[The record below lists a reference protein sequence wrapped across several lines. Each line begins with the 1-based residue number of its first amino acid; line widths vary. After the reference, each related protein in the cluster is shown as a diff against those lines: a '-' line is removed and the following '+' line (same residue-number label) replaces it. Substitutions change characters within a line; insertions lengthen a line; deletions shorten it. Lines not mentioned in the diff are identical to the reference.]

1 MRPVAVAAF
10 VAMCGVPALAYTPG
24 TGSLFTESFNATL
37 DADWEQQNGFL
48 GNPAPWTQ
56 VVDGADKSFYADGI
70 GPGGNNQTRHWAR
83 HYVQPTPATAFS
95 MAFEHRAELGAGYL
109 FDLEVEQRAPVTRR
123 YRMRIDGNG
132 AVSLWRTTAGVFAQV
147 AATGSGTIPVNQKRW
162 IRFAI
167 EPDGSGH
174 PRVRVRVWGTSAAS
188 EPATW
193 NLDLLDANDTLARV
207 HRFELVADG
216 PRGIETWVDDLDVWG
231 DGSEGCASSVKTIW
245 LMELSHLDI
254 GFTDPPDVVAAFQ
267 KSHLDQVLDNLDAD
281 PDYRWTI
288 EEGWDLDRWWEVSTE
303 PERQR
308 MVTAL
313 QGGRLVLT
321 AGYASLH
328 TTTAGHEELT
338 RNLYW
343 SSRFAREHGVPLRTW
358 ITDDVPG
365 STFALP
371 ELLERSGVEFFVGGM
386 NTPFGGKVTHPG
398 HGDRPFW
405 WAGPDGSK
413 VLAWTTFDAYAEA
426 FDYGFSFFDNLSVMY
441 KKMGKKLPE
450 QEEAGYPWPDL
461 LLMRAFDNHYQGL
474 FARDLVDQWNAT
486 YANPKFRLATA
497 EEFFD
502 HMLATHGP
510 GAFPTFP
517 GDYGAAWSGSHA
529 NAPHTERMVRESHRD
544 ARAAEALIAAG
555 STIDGGAV
563 PRDSIDH
570 AYRMMLQVDEHSGA
584 GGWPGY
590 FTPAEM
596 DANNVQHLGYAQD
609 AKATA
614 DALVEQGLDR
624 ALAELSIA
632 GDAVVAVNPLGRTR
646 DGYVRQV
653 LPPDVYAA
661 TFRVVERG
669 TGIEIPFQRDAAAQ
683 AILFAAA
690 GLPAFGY
697 RVYDLVPGTPA
708 ASPAGML
715 SVTATTLENDFY
727 RVVVDGTDGSL
738 TSLYDKA
745 RAKELVD
752 AASAYDF
759 NELAAATKQQM
770 DAGQAPVAV
779 LPASAST
786 SILES
791 GPLVAS
797 IQVTRSGTPHV
808 KTIYRLRRGEDRFEF
823 ANTLDQAQMPY
834 VNNTTGTRAYT
845 VALPFDVKNFQIRS
859 ESTTRFL
866 NPLADGFPRTSVFDW
881 HNVEHTLAVF
891 DGQKGVLYAVD
902 AADAH
907 SFERFS
913 TLPPP
918 SWTTGTA
925 LVLTRMKDKSD
936 EYEFEGG
943 SIGAFTME
951 PGTGPLLEFTHHVR
965 ATAPSFD
972 PPAASRFGFEALNAP
987 LSRFVRHRP
996 GNLPDAA
1003 ASFANVDAPGVL
1015 AYTLKNAETG
1025 PGLVLRMTELNGVA
1039 TTARVASDAFTFSDP
1054 QRIEQDEDGGTPLA
1068 TDGAGFLVPL
1078 QPYETATV
1086 RVRAA
1091 PAWAPITLLVGKS
1104 AGDVVLTWTGGRA
1117 PFTVQRAEN
1126 AAFTASPTTLADEQ
1140 PAASTVDPVVA
1151 DGKSYFYLVR

>member
-1 MRPVAVAAF
+1 MRPLVVAA
-10 VAMCGVPALAYTPG
+10 VLAMCGTPAPAYTPG

-123 YRMRIDGNG
+123 YRMRIDGSG

-147 AATGSGTIPVNQKRW
+147 AATGAGTIPVNQKRW

-174 PRVRVRVWGTSAAS
+174 PRVRVRVWGTNATS

-193 NLDLLDANDTLARV
+193 NLDVLDVDDTLARV

-231 DGSEGCASSVKTIW
+231 DGSEGCASSIRTIW

-267 KSHLDQVLDNLDAD
+267 KTHLDQVLDNLDAD

-288 EEGWDLDRWWEVSTE
+288 EAGWDLDRWWEVSTE

-308 MVTAL
+308 MVSAL

-338 RNLYW
+338 RNVYW
-343 SSRFAREHGVPLRTW
+343 ASRFARENGVPLRTW

-365 STFALP
+365 TSFAVP
-371 ELLERSGVEFFVGGM
+371 EILKRSGIEYFVGGM
-386 NTPFGGKVTHPG
+386 NTPFGGKVTQPD
-398 HGDRPFW
+398 HGDRPFYW
-405 WAGPDGSK
+405 SGPDGSK
-413 VLAWTTFDAYAEA
+413 VLAWTTFDSYAEA
-426 FDYGFSFFDNLSVMY
+426 FDYGFSFFDNLAVMY

-450 QEEAGYPWPDL
+450 QEEAGYPWADL
-461 LLMRAFDNHYQGL
+461 LLMRAFDNHYQG
-474 FARDLVDQWNAT
+474 FHARNLVDQWNAT
-486 YANPKFRLATA
+486 YDNPKFRLATA

-502 HMLATHGP
+502 HMLATHGEA
-510 GAFPTFP
+510 AFPTFS

-544 ARAAEALIAAG
+544 MRAAEALIAAG
-555 STIDGGAV
+555 ATIDGGAV
-563 PRDSIDH
+563 PRGSIDY

-590 FTPAEM
+590 FTPQEM
-596 DANNVQHLGYAQD
+596 DANNVQHLGYAQE

-624 ALAELSIA
+624 ALADLSIA
-632 GDAVVAVNPLGRTR
+632 GNAVVAVNPLGRAR
-646 DGYVRQV
+646 DGYVTQV
-653 LPPDVYAA
+653 LPPDVAGT
-661 TFRVVERG
+661 TFRVVDRS
-669 TGIEIPFQRDAAAQ
+669 TGVEIPLQRDAAAGTVTFL
-683 AILFAAA
+683 ASTI
-690 GLPAFGY
+690 PAFGY
-697 RVYDLVPGTPA
+697 RVYDLVPGSPTA
-708 ASPAGML
+708 APTGML

-727 RVVVDGTDGSL
+727 RIVVDPADGSL
-738 TSLYDKA
+738 TSVLDKA
-745 RAKELVD
+745 RGRELVD
-752 AASAYDF
+752 GASGHDF

-770 DAGQAPVAV
+770 DLGQAPVAV
-779 LPASAST
+779 LPSAAAT
-786 SILES
+786 SVLQS

-823 ANTLDQAQMPY
+823 ANTLDRAQMPH

-859 ESTTRFL
+859 ETTTRFL

-881 HNVEHTLAVF
+881 HNVEHTLAFF

-902 AADAH
+902 ASDAH

-918 SWTTGTA
+918 AWATSTA
-925 LVLTRMKDKSD
+925 LLFTRMKDKSD

-943 SIGAFTME
+943 SIGTFTIE
-951 PGTGPLLEFTHHVR
+951 PGTSPILEFNHHVR
-965 ATAPSFD
+965 ATDASFD
-972 PPAASRFGFEALNAP
+972 PAAASAFGFEALNPP
-987 LSRFVRHRP
+987 LSRFLAHRP
-996 GNLPDAA
+996 GNLPDAT
-1003 ASFANVDAPGVL
+1003 ASFASVDAPGVL
-1015 AYTLKNAETG
+1015 VYTMKNAEAG
-1025 PGLVLRMTELNGVA
+1025 AGIVFRMTELTGA
-1039 TTARVASDAFTFSDP
+1039 AATARLASDVFAFSAP
-1054 QRIEQDEDGGTPLA
+1054 ERVEQDEDGGVPLA
-1068 TDGAGFLVPL
+1068 MDGEGFLVPL

-1086 RVRAA
+1086 RVLAA
-1091 PAWAPITLLVGKS
+1091 PVGPPIDLRVDRS

-1117 PFTVQRAEN
+1117 PYTLRRAEN
-1126 AAFTASPTTLADEQ
+1126 AAFTTNPATLVDEQ
-1140 PAASTVDPVVA
+1140 PAATALDPVVA